1 MARPSRTYTLKMS
14 PAGVEM
20 FLDCHYR
27 LCRLTN
33 EMLPYGQT
41 LFSALLYLSRLEAV
55 LIMDDLETLKPS
67 GLTGSKSCF
76 VGAPSRLV
84 DVVSRIVSKIGAELP
99 GNRRSV
105 MASHLFI
112 VALKR
117 FRTAAS
123 DDVLQSYYSMIDE
136 AGDATKIPRS
146 KRVHERTAM
155 GVVDR

>member
-1 MARPSRTYTLKMS
+1 MS

-67 GLTGSKSCF
+67 GLTGSKPCF

-84 DVVSRIVSKIGAELP
+84 DVVSRIVSRIGAELP
-99 GNRRSV
+99 ENSRSI
-105 MASHLFI
+105 MASQLFI

-117 FRTAAS
+117 FRIAAS

-136 AGDATKIPRS
+136 AGNAMKIPRG
-146 KRVHERTAM
+146 KRAHDRGVMGAM
-155 GVVDR
+155 DR